1 MNNQTY
7 KMMSKVAEQIEED
20 NEDKLVEM
28 YKEGEEGKKSQV
40 LAKLFVL
47 NYGLINK
54 NSNKYMSIE
63 QDIAESIALESLEKA
78 IKDYSSSGKS
88 KLSSY
93 FILIYKRDLVNEYK
107 KVKADK
113 RQLNEDSASVDVL
126 TNGENGNFGVT
137 YENNHMFYEDEVDI
151 DFYELDF
158 LTDNEKKIL
167 SEYKKCGF
175 KANQKDIAERL
186 NVNKSSISRAINRL
200 SDKLPQ
206 LKEELFS

>member
-1 MNNQTY
+1 MSNQTY
-7 KMMSKVAEQIEED
+7 KMMLKVAEQIEED

-28 YKEGEEGKKSQV
+28 YEKGRESEV

-47 NYGLINK
+47 NYGLITK

-78 IKDYSSSGKS
+78 IKDYSSSGRS

-126 TNGENGNFGVT
+126 TNGEQGNFGVT
-137 YENNHMFYEDEVDI
+137 YEDNNIYYENKLDI

-167 SEYKKCGF
+167 TEFNECGF
-175 KANQKDIAERL
+175 KATKSDIADRL
-186 NVNKSSISRAINRL
+186 DVHKSSISRAINRL

>member
-7 KMMSKVAEQIEED
+7 KMMSKVAEQIEES

-28 YKEGEEGKKSQV
+28 YENGRESEV
-40 LAKLFVL
+40 LAKLFIL
-47 NYGLINK
+47 NYGMITKTN
-54 NSNKYMSIE
+54 NKYVSIE
-63 QDIAESIALESLEKA
+63 QDIAESIALQSLEKA
-78 IKDYSSSGKS
+78 IRDYASSGKS

-126 TNGENGNFGVT
+126 TNGEQGNFGVT
-137 YENNHMFYEDEVDI
+137 YENNNMYYENEI
-151 DFYELDF
+151 ELDFYDLEF

-167 SEYKKCGF
+167 TEFKKCGF
-175 KANQKDIAERL
+175 KATKSDIAERL
-186 NVNKSSISRAINRL
+186 DVHKSSISRAINRL

-206 LKEELFS
+206 LKEELFQ